1 MTSDVSIEEHLD
13 IEIGGDA
20 DIDLSVEKEED
31 INLSISEEIVDG
43 TEDYR
48 ILKNKPT
55 INGERLVDNYNE
67 IDPTVPGWA
76 KDSFKPK
83 YTADEVGALDS
94 ESEVSFSDIKAVW
107 DSVFNS

>member
-1 MTSDVSIEEHLD
+1 MTFDVVIEEHLD
-13 IEIGGDA
+13 MEIGGDA

-31 INLSISEEIVDG
+31 LNLSISEEIVGG

-67 IDPTVPGWA
+67 IDPTVPSWA

>member
-1 MTSDVSIEEHLD
+1 MTFDVVIEENLD
-13 IEIGGDA
+13 MDIGNDTG
-20 DIDLSVEKEED
+20 IDLSVEKEED
-31 INLSISEEIVDG
+31 LNLSISEEVVEG

-76 KDSFKPK
+76 KDSFKPR
-83 YTADEVGALDS
+83 YTADEVGAIDSDS
-94 ESEVSFSDIKAVW
+94 ELSFSDIKAVW